1 MGLDRVGSP
10 PGRIVRASVT
20 GRWLRGLAGPYC
32 RAARRRSSW
41 RWRAICC
48 SRYGCID
55 VGLSPGDPWD
65 PVSPLSRRAGGNVA
79 AWLFFRRRDLR
90 HGRAPWPGPHRGPAG
105 RAAGRHARGAR
116 AGPCA
121 GGYGSAALFLI
132 SPVSHPSRVADGG
145 SPALLARL
153 FGNNKDCRPRGAS
166 PEGAGRVEYRCAAIG
181 HPKVLPGRPGGV
193 RGSVLGRVRGLRPG
207 CGWPG
212 GQFEPPFAR
221 GQVLPIMCA
230 VSPSS
235 TITQPA
241 GCLRGEP
248 PRGAAGSSS
257 GTHRHTVGW
266 GEGHA
271 VPIDRAQA

>member
-10 PGRIVRASVT
+10 PGWIVRVAVT
-20 GRWLRGLAGPYC
+20 GRWLRGPAGRYC

-55 VGLSPGDPWD
+55 AGLSPGDPWD
-65 PVSPLSRRAGGNVA
+65 PVSPLSRRAEGNVT

-132 SPVSHPSRVADGG
+132 SLVSHPFRVAYGG

-181 HPKVLPGRPGGV
+181 HPKVLPGRLGGDV
-193 RGSVLGRVRGLRPG
+193 RGSGPGRVRGLRPG
-207 CGWPG
+207 CGWRRRACPG
-212 GQFEPPFAR
+212 R
-221 GQVLPIMCA
+221 G
-230 VSPSS
+230 
-235 TITQPA
+235 
-241 GCLRGEP
+241 LR
-248 PRGAAGSSS
+248 AF
-257 GTHRHTVGW
+257 
-266 GEGHA
+266 
-271 VPIDRAQA
+271 

>member
-1 MGLDRVGSP
+1 MGSRQPAVSA
-10 PGRIVRASVT
+10 GR
-20 GRWLRGLAGPYC
+20 
-32 RAARRRSSW
+32 
-41 RWRAICC
+41 
-48 SRYGCID
+48 
-55 VGLSPGDPWD
+55 
-65 PVSPLSRRAGGNVA
+65 GNVT
-79 AWLFFRRRDLR
+79 AWAFFRRRDLR

-116 AGPCA
+116 AGPSA
-121 GGYGSAALFLI
+121 GGYGFAALFLI

-221 GQVLPIMCA
+221 GRCCRSCALLVPAQRLRSLPA
-230 VSPSS
+230 V
-235 TITQPA
+235 
-241 GCLRGEP
+241 C
-248 PRGAAGSSS
+248 AGSLREEPRAHQVGRIGILWDGERGTPFPSTGRRPS
-257 GTHRHTVGW
+257 GRW
-266 GEGHA
+266 
-271 VPIDRAQA
+271 R